1 RREKELT
8 CGGVS
13 EMHKHDNVSRSA
25 YYHIAFLSY

>member
-1 RREKELT
+1 EKALT

-13 EMHKHDNVSRSA
+13 EMHKHDNVSGSA